1 MPATRTQPAVYAP
14 PPPSDLVRL
23 LEDREA
29 RVRRRA
35 ALALGRTGLREGAEP
50 LIKLLGSDQD
60 PEVRQMT
67 AFALGLIADGSARP
81 SLLTALADPDI
92 GVQGRAAEALGA
104 IGDRADATAV
114 SEMAQ
119 RHIRAGAFAEVG
131 PDDLTYPLTP
141 PAEAARLALYAL
153 VRLGSYEAL
162 AAAALDAGGRPVSA
176 WWPVAYA
183 LQRSGDARAVPALQV
198 LLSTPGRYTASFA
211 ARGLGALKGTASA
224 PALRQIVE
232 KRAAHPAVV
241 VQAVR
246 ALATLGDASAASV
259 LAQIVGDGEAD
270 RMLRIEAM
278 TALSAVA
285 TSDSLDLMLDLL
297 TDSSPTIRGLAMR
310 SLARIDPEG
319 FLLTLSGL
327 DPDRDWTVRA
337 AQATALGSLPS
348 GAGVPGLMLLL
359 NERDPRIIPTVL
371 AALVAAKP
379 PGVEKI
385 LIDHLRTDDF
395 AVRAAAANGLAALN
409 APGAGAALVEAY
421 RAAVGD
427 STYVARAAI
436 LAALN
441 KVDPKA
447 AEPILQEA
455 LRDREWAVRVRTAAL
470 YRERGSVDTA
480 VDAAIRPAQSARTLT
495 DEERKWLISP
505 PFSPHAFIETDRGVI
520 ELELAVLDAPVTVAN
535 FMGLARKNFFDGIA
549 IHRVVPDFV
558 IQDGD
563 TRGDGEGGPGYT
575 IRDEINMRPYLRGT
589 VGMALDW
596 EDTGGSQFFITH
608 SPQPHLDGRYTV
620 LGHVVNGMEVVDRI
634 VAGDVIRR
642 VRIWDGTAD
651 EPR

>member
-35 ALALGRTGLREGAEP
+35 ALALGRAGLREGAEP

-81 SLLTALADPDI
+81 SLVTALADPDI

-131 PDDLTYPLTP
+131 PDDLAYPLTP

-162 AAAALDAGGRPVSA
+162 AAAALDASGRPVSA

-246 ALATLGDASAASV
+246 ALATIGDASAASV
-259 LAQIVGDGEAD
+259 LTQIVEDGEAD

-285 TSDSLDLMLDLL
+285 TSGSLDLMLDLL

-409 APGAGAALVEAY
+409 APGAGPALVEAY

-470 YRERGSVDTA
+470 YRERGSVDAA

-596 EDTGGSQFFITH
+596 KDTGGSQFFITH

-642 VRIWDGTAD
+642 VRIWDGTTD